1 MICPETRQARV
12 KGSSHSRLTVVLP
25 RPLETKSSILAST
38 SVETTTQEVIGS
50 PSGSMPS
57 STTALATVAPSAL
70 SLFGSTVEMM
80 VLAAF
85 FLIDIF
91 TSPAPIRDQCPRG
104 RL

>member
-1 MICPETRQARV
+1 
-12 KGSSHSRLTVVLP
+12 
-25 RPLETKSSILAST
+25 
-38 SVETTTQEVIGS
+38 
-50 PSGSMPS
+50 MPS